1 MLPAGCDRSA
11 VQNALKAQGI
21 PTAVYYPGALSA
33 QPAMAQLGRVVEGGT
48 PVAQDAAARI
58 LALPMHTELTEDI
71 QAFVVEQL
79 SRTLSVG

>member
-1 MLPAGCDRSA
+1 MLPTGGDRSA
-11 VQNALKAQGI
+11 VQDALKEQGI

-33 QPAMAQLGRVVEGGT
+33 QPAMAEVGRISEGGT
-48 PVAQDAAARI
+48 PMSQDAAARI

-79 SRTLSVG
+79 SRTLDVV